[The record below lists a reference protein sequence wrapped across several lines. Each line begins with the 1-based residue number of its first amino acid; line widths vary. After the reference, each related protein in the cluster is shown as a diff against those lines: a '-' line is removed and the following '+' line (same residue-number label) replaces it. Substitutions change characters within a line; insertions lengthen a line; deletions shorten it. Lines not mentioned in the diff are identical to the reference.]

1 MSEIKSTVTYDEKV
15 IQKIVGH
22 ALENIDGLLAISGG
36 FFANVKDKLV
46 NSDDVT
52 TGVNVEVGKEEV
64 ATDLDIIVE
73 YGKDIPSIAEG
84 IKAIVAQNVEVMTH
98 LKVVEVNVN
107 VVDIMS
113 REEYEASSVTVQD
126 RVEAGYEKAKEAT
139 AAGYERTKEA
149 AQTAGEYI
157 SEKSSEAGEYISEKA
172 SDAKDFTAEKAKDVK
187 EFTAEK
193 AKDAKEFTAE
203 KAKEAKEFTAEKTEE
218 AKQYASEKKAQ
229 AKDAIDQEDNSEV
242 TYTASSDSDVIVA
255 D

>member
-172 SDAKDFTAEKAKDVK
+172 
-187 EFTAEK
+187 
-193 AKDAKEFTAE
+193 KDAKEFA
-203 KAKEAKEFTAEKTEE
+203 AEKTEE

-242 TYTASSDSDVIVA
+242 TYTASSDSDVVVA

>member
-172 SDAKDFTAEKAKDVK
+172 SDAKDFTAEKAKDAK

-193 AKDAKEFTAE
+193 AKDAKEFA
-203 KAKEAKEFTAEKTEE
+203 AEKTEE

-242 TYTASSDSDVIVA
+242 TYTASSDSDDVVA

>member
-172 SDAKDFTAEKAKDVK
+172 SDAKDFTAEKAKD
-187 EFTAEK
+187 
-193 AKDAKEFTAE
+193 AKEFA
-203 KAKEAKEFTAEKTEE
+203 AEKTEE

-242 TYTASSDSDVIVA
+242 TYTASSDSDVVVA

>member
-1 MSEIKSTVTYDEKV
+1 MSKIKSTVTYDEKV

-22 ALENIDGLLAISGG
+22 ALENIDGLLDISGG

-98 LKVVEVNVN
+98 LKVVEVNVD

-126 RVEAGYEKAKEAT
+126 RVEAGYEKA
-139 AAGYERTKEA
+139 KEA

-172 SDAKDFTAEKAKDVK
+172 SDAKDFTAEKAKDAK

-193 AKDAKEFTAE
+193 AKDAKEFA
-203 KAKEAKEFTAEKTEE
+203 AEKTEE
-218 AKQYASEKKAQ
+218 AKQY
-229 AKDAIDQEDNSEV
+229 
-242 TYTASSDSDVIVA
+242 
-255 D
+255 

>member
-172 SDAKDFTAEKAKDVK
+172 SDAKDFTAEKAKD
-187 EFTAEK
+187 
-193 AKDAKEFTAE
+193 AKEFTAE
-203 KAKEAKEFTAEKTEE
+203 KAEE

-242 TYTASSDSDVIVA
+242 TYTASSDSDVVVA

>member
-22 ALENIDGLLAISGG
+22 AIENIDGLLAISGG

-139 AAGYERTKEA
+139 AGGYERTKEA

-172 SDAKDFTAEKAKDVK
+172 SDAKDFTAEKAKEAK
-187 EFTAEK
+187 EYTAEK
-193 AKDAKEFTAE
+193 TEQV
-203 KAKEAKEFTAEKTEE
+203 KEFTAEKTEE

-229 AKDAIDQEDNSEV
+229 VKDTINQEDNSGV
-242 TYTASSDSDVIVA
+242 TYTASSDSDVVVV

>member
-84 IKAIVAQNVEVMTH
+84 IKTIVAQNVEVMTH

-139 AAGYERTKEA
+139 AAGYEYTKEA
-149 AQTAGEYI
+149 AQT
-157 SEKSSEAGEYISEKA
+157 AGEYISEKA

-187 EFTAEK
+187 DFTAEK
-193 AKDAKEFTAE
+193 ASDAKEFTAE
-203 KAKEAKEFTAEKTEE
+203 KTKE

-229 AKDAIDQEDNSEV
+229 AKDAIAQEDNSEV
-242 TYTASSDSDVIVA
+242 TYTASSDSDVVVA

>member
-64 ATDLDIIVE
+64 ATDLDIVVE

-84 IKAIVAQNVEVMTH
+84 IKTIVAQNVEVMTH

-113 REEYEASSVTVQD
+113 REEYETSSVTVQD

-139 AAGYERTKEA
+139 AAGYEYTKEA

-157 SEKSSEAGEYISEKA
+157 SEKA
-172 SDAKDFTAEKAKDVK
+172 S
-187 EFTAEK
+187 
-193 AKDAKEFTAE
+193 DAKEFTAE
-203 KAKEAKEFTAEKTEE
+203 KAKDVKDFTAEKASDAKEFTAEKTEE

-229 AKDAIDQEDNSEV
+229 AKDAIAQEDNSEV
-242 TYTASSDSDVIVA
+242 TYTASSDSDVVVA

>member
-22 ALENIDGLLAISGG
+22 ALENIDGLLDISGG

-98 LKVVEVNVN
+98 LKVVEVNVD

-126 RVEAGYEKAKEAT
+126 RVEAGYEKA
-139 AAGYERTKEA
+139 KEA

-172 SDAKDFTAEKAKDVK
+172 SDAKDFTAEKAKDAK

-193 AKDAKEFTAE
+193 AKDAKEFA
-203 KAKEAKEFTAEKTEE
+203 AEKTEE

-242 TYTASSDSDVIVA
+242 TYTASSDSDDVVA

>member
-84 IKAIVAQNVEVMTH
+84 IKAIVAQNVDVMTH

-107 VVDIMS
+107 VADIMS

-172 SDAKDFTAEKAKDVK
+172 SDAKDFTAEKAKEAK
-187 EFTAEK
+187 EYTAEK
-193 AKDAKEFTAE
+193 TEQV
-203 KAKEAKEFTAEKTEE
+203 KEFTAEKTEE

-229 AKDAIDQEDNSEV
+229 VKDTINQEDNSGV
-242 TYTASSDSDVIVA
+242 TYTASSDSDVVVV